1 MKTLK
6 QLALI
11 AAAVA
16 VSASP
21 ALAGTKYAANL
32 VSNSPTHPPANPTLS
47 SKSSIKLSDKGTIQI
62 GLAGVTDGGGTL
74 VTSTSGWPDSGTL
87 DGTEYT
93 VIIKMV
99 IPGIAGLIERVEVPV
114 PVVLN
119 KGKGKVKLSAA
130 PLFNLIPGG
139 IGRTLE
145 ITGSEVWGPLGANA
159 AACEAVV
166 ESAIPASLYP
176 PMTPQ
181 DNSCRGG
188 SQIGMSGLDIPLP

>member
-16 VSASP
+16 VAASP

-32 VSNSPTHPPANPTLS
+32 VSNSPIHPPSNPTLS
-47 SKSSIKLSDKGTIQI
+47 SKSSIKLSDKGAIQV
-62 GLAGVTDGGGTL
+62 GLAGVTDGGGVL
-74 VTSTSGWPDSGTL
+74 VTSTSGWPESGTL

-93 VIIKMV
+93 VIIKIV
-99 IPGIAGLIERVEVPV
+99 IPGITGIIERVEVPV

-119 KGKGKVKLSAA
+119 KGKGKVKLNVAS
-130 PLFNLIPGG
+130 LFNLIPGG

-145 ITGSEVWGPLGANA
+145 IIGSEVWGPLGANA

-166 ESAIPASLYP
+166 EQAIPASLIIPMAP
-176 PMTPQ
+176 PDP
-181 DNSCRGG
+181 SCRGG
-188 SQIGMSGLDIPLP
+188 VQIGMSGLDIPLP

>member
-6 QLALI
+6 QLALV

-16 VSASP
+16 VAASP

-32 VSNSPTHPPANPTLS
+32 VSNSPTYPPPNPTLS
-47 SKSSIKLSDKGTIQI
+47 SKSSIKLSDKGAIQV
-62 GLAGVTDGGGTL
+62 GLAGVTDGGGVL

-93 VIIKMV
+93 VIIKIV
-99 IPGIAGLIERVEVPV
+99 IPGITGIIERVEVPV

-130 PLFNLIPGG
+130 PLFALIPGG

-145 ITGSEVWGPLGANA
+145 IIGTEVWGPLGANA

-166 ESAIPASLYP
+166 EQAIPASLIP
-176 PMTPQ
+176 PMSPP
-181 DNSCRGG
+181 DPSCRGG